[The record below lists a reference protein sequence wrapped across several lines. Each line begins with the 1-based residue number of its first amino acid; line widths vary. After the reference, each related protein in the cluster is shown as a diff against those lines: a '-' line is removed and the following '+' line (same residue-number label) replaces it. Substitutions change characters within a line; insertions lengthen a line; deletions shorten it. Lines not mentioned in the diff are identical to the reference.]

1 MGVRETIADIDPEV
15 LFADGFEN
23 CIIGYTDSWSGQSRP
38 VRAVYS
44 VDKVIN
50 QLMTEDGLSYDD
62 AMEHF
67 EFNIAGAYAGEHTP
81 VFVRSIEE

>member
-15 LFADGFEN
+15 LFADGFDG
-23 CIIGYTDSWSGQSRP
+23 CIIGYTDSWSGPSRP
-38 VRAVYS
+38 VRVVYS
-44 VDKVIN
+44 VEKIVD

-67 EFNIAGAYAGEHTP
+67 EFNIIGAYVGEHTP